1 MNFTTLWCPNNSNK
15 KKKKK
20 KKKKKNHFFK
30 SQWIQ
35 SSTLALIIEQITN
48 HVQVPLSLFF
58 KVSLSV
64 KFL

>member
-1 MNFTTLWCPNNSNK
+1 MNFTTLWCPNNNNNNNN
-15 KKKKK
+15 KK

-30 SQWIQ
+30 SQCIQ
-35 SSTLALIIEQITN
+35 LSALALIIEEITN
-48 HVQVPLSLFF
+48 HFQVPLSLFF